1 MFLRW
6 CLLIHS
12 ERWHLVWSPIAGNK
26 YEVST
31 GFLISGILIFLVG
44 IFHQMCVVLTADKLH
59 MQCIEGC
66 GLPVLRELT
75 GLCET
80 VLQLGD
86 EDHEHR
92 EGCGHFQISHGDHKD
107 WLVPLK
113 DGSFQ
118 LSHQQVQNGLSSFIE
133 HGRLVKRGKP
143 LAKFNRGPRRVEIL
157 SYESPKK
164 KGYESLAQF
173 DEDEDEDLHAHKRDS
188 FQIVKGQLD
197 NTFWPSPSVGRNVV
211 QGGMVKVD
219 IPANHVAVLC
229 KTTLDVMG
237 ICCPSEVPLIKKL
250 LNPIPG
256 VEEVSVNV
264 TAKTVLVL
272 HDQLLVTDAALG
284 ANSNLMSSPAALR
297 NPRCFSQ
304 FLGLG

>member
-1 MFLRW
+1 
-6 CLLIHS
+6 
-12 ERWHLVWSPIAGNK
+12 
-26 YEVST
+26 
-31 GFLISGILIFLVG
+31 
-44 IFHQMCVVLTADKLH
+44 

-80 VLQLGD
+80 VWQRGD
-86 EDHEHR
+86 EDHEHG
-92 EGCGHFQISHGDHKD
+92 EGCGHSQISHGDHTD

-113 DGSFQ
+113 DGSFK
-118 LSHQQVQNGLSSFIE
+118 LSHQQVQNGRPSFIE
-133 HGRLVKRGKP
+133 HGRLIKRGKT
-143 LAKFNRGPRRVEIL
+143 LAKINLGPTIVEIL

-164 KGYESLAQF
+164 KGYESLSQLDQ
-173 DEDEDEDLHAHKRDS
+173 DEDVDAHKRDS
-188 FQIVKGQLD
+188 FQIVKGQLPDD
-197 NTFWPSPSVGRNVV
+197 NCTLLPCPSVGRNVV

-219 IPANHVAVLC
+219 IPANLAVLC

-250 LNPIPG
+250 LDPLPG

-272 HDQLLVTDAALG
+272 HDQLVVTDVQLG
-284 ANSNLMSSPAALR
+284 ASSNLMSSPTAR
-297 NPRCFSQ
+297 CNPRCFSQ
-304 FLGLG
+304 FHRSDSIFECFAWSNLAASGDRLCSLFLYSCSEGFEWSTFGR